1 MAGCNIRMRRLDNE
15 EGRGEENRS
24 VRDEMFKNY
33 NANIVDG
40 KTNKQMGARKAGV
53 ERKLLGIVKER
64 KMKFFG
70 HIMRKE
76 GLCLEKKIIQGTV
89 PGGRGKG
96 RPRINYPVDP
106 RSIYI
111 WTGRTQEDLIRM
123 TEDRRRWR
131 NIMHDAAYPRS
142 EEG

>member
-1 MAGCNIRMRRLDNE
+1 MAGCNIWMQRLDYE

-24 VRDEMFKNY
+24 VRDEMFQND

-40 KTNKQMGARKAGV
+40 KTNKQMGIGKSRS
-53 ERKLLGIVKER
+53 
-64 KMKFFG
+64 
-70 HIMRKE
+70 RKE
-76 GLCLEKKIIQGTV
+76 VTRDSKRKKNEILWTHHEKGGIMLGKEIIQGTV

-96 RPRINYPVDP
+96 IPRINWMDNI
-106 RSIYI
+106 RT

-131 NIMHDAAYPRS
+131 NIVHDAAYPRS

>member
-1 MAGCNIRMRRLDNE
+1 MASCNIRMRRLDNE

-24 VRDEMFKNY
+24 VRDEMFKKD

-40 KTNKQMGARKAGV
+40 KTNKQMGTGKSRSV
-53 ERKLLGIVKER
+53 ERKLLGIGKER
-64 KMKFFG
+64 KMKYFG
-70 HIMRKE
+70 HIMRKK
-76 GLCLEKKIIQGTV
+76 GSCLEKEIIQGTV

-96 RPRINYPVDP
+96 RPRVNWMDNI
-106 RSIYI
+106 RT
-111 WTGRTQEDLIRM
+111 WTGQTQEDLIRM

-131 NIMHDAAYPRS
+131 NIVHDAAVYPRS